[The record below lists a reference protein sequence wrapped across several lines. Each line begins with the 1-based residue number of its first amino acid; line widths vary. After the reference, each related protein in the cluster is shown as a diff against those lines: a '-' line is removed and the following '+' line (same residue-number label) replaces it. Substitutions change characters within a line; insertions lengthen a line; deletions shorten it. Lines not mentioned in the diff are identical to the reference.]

1 MFVKRYAT
9 RPLLIISC
17 FIRNCRFCVLVV
29 FLHVV
34 ICKKKKKPNGRCK
47 YIMMYWLLHL
57 MLIEGVSVQ
66 NTKCG
71 MKGIDCMNVW
81 RIYFVFY
88 DFTIKKNNEYKIKHY
103 KKLWTWT
110 LFFFFYNWI
119 IIYQDLIKSWFP
131 LTPSHNF
138 RK

>member
-9 RPLLIISC
+9 RPLLTISC

-29 FLHVV
+29 FLYVV
-34 ICKKKKKPNGRCK
+34 ICKKKKPNGRCK

-57 MLIEGVSVQ
+57 MLIEGVSVK

-88 DFTIKKNNEYKIKHY
+88 DFTVKKNNEYKIKHY

-110 LFFFFYNWI
+110 LFYNWI
-119 IIYQDLIKSWFP
+119 IIYQDLMKSWFP

>member
-1 MFVKRYAT
+1 MFVKRYT
-9 RPLLIISC
+9 TWPLLIISC

-29 FLHVV
+29 FLYVV
-34 ICKKKKKPNGRCK
+34 ICKKKKPNGRCK

-88 DFTIKKNNEYKIKHY
+88 DFTVKKNNEYKIKHY

-110 LFFFFYNWI
+110 LFYNWI

-131 LTPSHNF
+131 LTPSRNF